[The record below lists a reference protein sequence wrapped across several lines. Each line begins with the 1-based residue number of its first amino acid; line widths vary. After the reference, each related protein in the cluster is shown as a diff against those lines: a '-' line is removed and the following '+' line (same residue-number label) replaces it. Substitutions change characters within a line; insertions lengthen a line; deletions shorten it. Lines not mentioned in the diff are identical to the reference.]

1 VGDHAAGLSGVFGQ
15 PRRRIVA
22 RRGRYEVRLP
32 DEERALM
39 RGLLGD
45 LRALLTLGPEDPR
58 VRRLYPEAYADDADR
73 QAEYQRL
80 TGEELQS
87 GRLAAV
93 DVLER
98 TVDARELTADEI
110 TAWMH
115 AVNALRLVLGTMLDV
130 REDDQAFTLDRDHP
144 DAPTLAL
151 YGYLGVLL
159 EELVEAQLGEL

>member
-1 VGDHAAGLSGVFGQ
+1 MFGQ

-22 RRGRYEVRLP
+22 RRGRYQVRLP
-32 DEERALM
+32 AEERALM

-45 LRALLTLGPEDPR
+45 LRALLSLAPEDPR
-58 VRRLYPEAYADDADR
+58 VRRLYPEAYADDPEK
-73 QAEYQRL
+73 QGEYRRL
-80 TGEELQS
+80 TLEQLQS

-93 DVLER
+93 DVLEA
-98 TVDARELTADEI
+98 TVDAEELTAEQI

-115 AVNALRLVLGTMLDV
+115 AVNALRLVLGTLLDV
-130 REDDQAFTLDRDHP
+130 REDDQPFNLERDHP
-144 DAPTLAL
+144 DAPTMAL

>member
-1 VGDHAAGLSGVFGQ
+1 VGDHAAGLTRVLGR

-22 RRGRYEVRLP
+22 RRSHYDLRLP
-32 DEERALM
+32 EDERTLV

-45 LRALLTLGPEDPR
+45 LRALLTLTSDDPR
-58 VRRLYPEAYADDADR
+58 VRRLYPEAYADDADK

-80 TGEELQS
+80 TREELKS

-93 DVLER
+93 DVVEQTLE
-98 TVDARELTADEI
+98 AQELTADQL
-110 TAWMH
+110 TSWMH

-130 REDDQAFTLDRDHP
+130 SEEDQPFAFPRDHP
-144 DAPTLAL
+144 DAATMAL

-159 EELVEAQLGEL
+159 EEIVEAQLTGI

>member
-1 VGDHAAGLSGVFGQ
+1 MFGQ
-15 PRRRIVA
+15 PRRRIVG

-58 VRRLYPEAYADDADR
+58 VRRLYPEAYAEDAER

-93 DVLER
+93 DVVEA
-98 TVDARELTADEI
+98 TVDERELTADQL
-110 TAWMH
+110 TAWMQ
-115 AVNALRLVLGTMLDV
+115 AVNALRLVLGTMLDI
-130 REDDQAFTLDRDHP
+130 REDDQSLRLDRDDP
-144 DAPTLAL
+144 DAPTMAL

>member
-1 VGDHAAGLSGVFGQ
+1 MFGQ
-15 PRRRIVA
+15 SRRRIVA

-32 DEERALM
+32 AEERTLL
-39 RGLLGD
+39 RGLLSD
-45 LRALLTLGPEDPR
+45 LRALLSLGPEDPR
-58 VRRLYPEAYADDADR
+58 VRRLYPEAYADDPEK
-73 QAEYQRL
+73 QGEYQRL
-80 TGEELQS
+80 TLEQLQS

-93 DVLER
+93 DLLEA
-98 TVDARELTADEI
+98 TVDADELTAEQI

-115 AVNALRLVLGTMLDV
+115 AVNALRLVLGTLLDV
-130 REDDQAFTLDRDHP
+130 REDDQPFDLERDHP